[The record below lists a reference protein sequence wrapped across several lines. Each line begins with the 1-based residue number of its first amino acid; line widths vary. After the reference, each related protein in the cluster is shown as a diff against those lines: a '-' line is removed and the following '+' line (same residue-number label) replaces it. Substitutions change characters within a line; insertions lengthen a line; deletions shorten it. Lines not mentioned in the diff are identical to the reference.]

1 MSAFV
6 DIVFHDSWPGVWIYY
21 RQSMQPWVLFMCWC
35 MPPLYYHFL
44 LLSVHYLCNLI
55 QAISGLLLHVVMICK
70 GEPPSGSF
78 LRSMG
83 KLGLDWIGSRLTHRS
98 LIRAW
103 WWLDPAQTCKGAHK
117 CECVSRES
125 NPGLHPGRVVFYH
138 LTSGTYRTLIWALK

>member
-1 MSAFV
+1 MYLISS
-6 DIVFHDSWPGVWIYY
+6 IVYLTSYILNRLSISFLFWNQRLSTLYFMTADQGCGYIT

-83 KLGLDWIGSRLTHRS
+83 KLGLDWIGYYFIIFSVSYLIHIYIHTRLY
-98 LIRAW
+98 
-103 WWLDPAQTCKGAHK
+103 
-117 CECVSRES
+117 VS
-125 NPGLHPGRVVFYH
+125 
-138 LTSGTYRTLIWALK
+138 K